1 MTKNLYE
8 VLGVTQSAS
17 SDEIKK
23 AYRTLSKE
31 YHPDA
36 GGDAERFNEINE
48 AYTVLSDTNRRKRYD
63 ETGETNVVNNQER
76 ILEYM
81 IRSIVEIITV
91 TPMMSITQKNVI
103 EDIIKA
109 ARSTQKEIAR
119 NQESLKKK
127 IEKFEVFLKN
137 FKVKDGKV
145 NMIAPAIENLMKDCE
160 TQIRKLDEEN
170 EFFNELIKFA
180 SDYEY
185 LTTMI
190 NRLNDGKRDFT
201 DYFRGQFVDPPV

>member
-1 MTKNLYE
+1 MQRTTINKTMTKNLYE

-31 YHPDA
+31 HHPDA

-91 TPMMSITQKNVI
+91 TPM
-103 EDIIKA
+103 
-109 ARSTQKEIAR
+109 
-119 NQESLKKK
+119 
-127 IEKFEVFLKN
+127 
-137 FKVKDGKV
+137 
-145 NMIAPAIENLMKDCE
+145 
-160 TQIRKLDEEN
+160 
-170 EFFNELIKFA
+170 
-180 SDYEY
+180 
-185 LTTMI
+185 
-190 NRLNDGKRDFT
+190 
-201 DYFRGQFVDPPV
+201 

>member
-1 MTKNLYE
+1 MQRTTINKTMTKNLYE

-31 YHPDA
+31 HHPDA

-127 IEKFEVFLKN
+127 
-137 FKVKDGKV
+137 
-145 NMIAPAIENLMKDCE
+145 
-160 TQIRKLDEEN
+160 
-170 EFFNELIKFA
+170 
-180 SDYEY
+180 
-185 LTTMI
+185 
-190 NRLNDGKRDFT
+190 
-201 DYFRGQFVDPPV
+201 